1 MVVLEEFAGLLRL
14 ASTAP
19 VEKGQPKMREQLLAL
34 YGRLVSEGH
43 KAGLR
48 LMVVTSART
57 RPSSVVSSAV
67 SSACGSASGSTTR
80 RPW

>member
-1 MVVLEEFAGLLRL
+1 
-14 ASTAP
+14 
-19 VEKGQPKMREQLLAL
+19 MREQLLAL